1 MRLDRWIAAALAVG
15 VVSIAPVAVAQTVPP
30 RFIVPESAEGNVAPP
45 GTSEAEGPDHTPREP
60 TPLEK
65 VGGGAQTVDPA
76 ADPAPTY
83 LAPLVWKDEWARVGK
98 ANYALIGASAALSVG
113 FSVLKP
119 LGNHN
124 FEKPLL
130 FDEGARRA
138 IRIGSLNG
146 RFTGRDVSD
155 VLLSLETT
163 WPIMIDAFVVA
174 YGVRKSPEV
183 AWEMAIIDA
192 EVIALTSAVQAIT
205 AWAVSRPRPYLGDCG
220 GSVPSELN
228 DCVRNGRFR
237 SFYSGHAS
245 MAFAGASL
253 ICAHRARLELFSK
266 GADVATCVTAY
277 VAAAATGALRMA
289 GDMHNATDVITGA
302 IIGTAIG
309 LGIPAL
315 HYRHRDRKTAGKP
328 MDYDVTLYPTG
339 AGVGLAVTY

>member
-1 MRLDRWIAAALAVG
+1 MSSARAT
-15 VVSIAPVAVAQTVPP
+15 AQEEPT
-30 RFIVPESAEGNVAPP
+30 PEPPP
-45 GTSEAEGPDHTPREP
+45 GTSESESPDHTPRPP

-65 VGGGAQTVDPA
+65 IDHGAHQPQAEPIPDPV
-76 ADPAPTY
+76 TH
-83 LAPLVWKDEWARVGK
+83 LQPLIWKDEWARVGK
-98 ANYALIGASAALSVG
+98 ANYALIGASAALSVT
-113 FSVLKP
+113 FSTLKP
-119 LGNHN
+119 LANHS
-124 FEKPLL
+124 FESSILI
-130 FDEGARRA
+130 DSGSRRA
-138 IRIGSLNG
+138 IRLGNLND
-146 RFTGRDVSD
+146 RFTARDVSD

-192 EVIALTSAVQAIT
+192 EVIALTSMAQAVT
-205 AWAVSRPRPYLGDCG
+205 AWAVSRPRPYLQDCG
-220 GSVPSELN
+220 GEVPSQLN

-253 ICAHRARLELFSK
+253 ICAHRARLELFTK
-266 GADVATCVTAY
+266 GADIATCVTAY

-289 GDMHNATDVITGA
+289 GDMHNASDVITGA

-309 LGIPAL
+309 LGVPAL
-315 HYRHRDRKTAGKP
+315 HYRHRDRKVVGKP
-328 MDYDVTLYPTG
+328 MDYDIALYPTG